1 MITARPATRTGT
13 APRSGRSR
21 PPGHA
26 RQERGQEHN
35 ARQPVHAPSGAG
47 GDRRH
52 RRLERRR
59 TVREEII
66 VLSVLAMALIITV
79 VVLALQ
85 WLDST
90 PSVASSLTR
99 MPLPIASGGLL

>member
-21 PPGHA
+21 QPSHA
-26 RQERGQEHN
+26 RPEHGGEHN
-35 ARQPVHAPSGAG
+35 ARPSVHGPG

-59 TVREEII
+59 IVREEII
-66 VLSVLAMALIITV
+66 VLSVLAMALVVTV
-79 VVLALQ
+79 VVLGLQ

-90 PSVASSLTR
+90 PR
-99 MPLPIASGGLL
+99 